1 MRYLDPESIKAK
13 RVPTNY
19 DTRAP
24 DVRPRKYGRR
34 EGREGREENNDRWTR
49 GGDAK
54 PMFDR
59 ERAGQRDIDQYP
71 VKSVK
76 RETRADAPGSPGR
89 EGRKRDWD
97 DWRAGRGGVEG
108 GDRLDYAGKGA
119 NSKRNSTSP
128 AQAERNAV
136 EEPERLRGDVSEGE
150 SDMVMDGED

>member
-1 MRYLDPESIKAK
+1 
-13 RVPTNY
+13 
-19 DTRAP
+19 
-24 DVRPRKYGRR
+24 
-34 EGREGREENNDRWTR
+34 
-49 GGDAK
+49 
-54 PMFDR
+54 MFDR